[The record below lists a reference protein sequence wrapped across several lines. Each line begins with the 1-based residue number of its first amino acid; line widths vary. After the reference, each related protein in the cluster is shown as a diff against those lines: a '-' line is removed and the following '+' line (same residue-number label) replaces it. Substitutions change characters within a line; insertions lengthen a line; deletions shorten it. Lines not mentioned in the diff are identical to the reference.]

1 MRLLGP
7 VREEAKIQCIVFFH
21 SQYLPSFLKSHV
33 YYSIYSHNLQ
43 YYAVSALAKMN
54 YTKACQMEAMR
65 INPVALGS
73 IRLLDRDTSIG
84 GYKVPVPSIP
94 APHHSH

>member
-1 MRLLGP
+1 M
-7 VREEAKIQCIVFFH
+7 
-21 SQYLPSFLKSHV
+21 
-33 YYSIYSHNLQ
+33 YYSFYSHNLQ
-43 YYAVSALAKMN
+43 YYTVSALAKMN